1 MKKISSAIKEEEH
14 LVKPLSSEEL
24 CKVNGG
30 MFGFNC
36 FTYKRVDKDLILS
49 IPEQTKKYLEEAD
62 PHC

>member
-1 MKKISSAIKEEEH
+1 MKKISSAIK
-14 LVKPLSSEEL
+14 EL